1 MNPAQKSRALRR
13 ISSILAAAFILTVH
27 SQLQSRAQ
35 IDFFLKIGDIVGE
48 SNDSVRKDFSIAT
61 AWSWDGIKF
70 AFDPITLAGK
80 STFHSLN
87 ISKPI
92 DLATP
97 KFMAACAQGK
107 HFDRATLILRKSG
120 KSPIEFYRIVLET
133 VVISSVQH
141 TAASGGVPSESIS
154 LNYGRIGVEYFQ
166 ILPTGA
172 PARFEFAWD
181 VVNNKAGG
189 VTFPTAADADSDLLP
204 DAWETQYGLD
214 PTKNDADLDN
224 DSDGATNFEEY
235 LAGTSPI
242 DPNQVFRAKLDLGR
256 AGGTLTLSTVPG
268 KSYRILTSQSIL
280 GPFEPLQ
287 TIRATSDTTTLPTTF
302 DFPTQYFRIEVLP

>member
-13 ISSILAAAFILTVH
+13 ISSILAAAFVLTVH

-48 SNDSVRKDFSIAT
+48 SNDTVRKDFSIAD

-107 HFDRATLILRKSG
+107 HFDRAG
-120 KSPIEFYRIVLET
+120 GHEF
-133 VVISSVQH
+133 
-141 TAASGGVPSESIS
+141 
-154 LNYGRIGVEYFQ
+154 
-166 ILPTGA
+166 
-172 PARFEFAWD
+172 W
-181 VVNNKAGG
+181 
-189 VTFPTAADADSDLLP
+189 
-204 DAWETQYGLD
+204 
-214 PTKNDADLDN
+214 
-224 DSDGATNFEEY
+224 
-235 LAGTSPI
+235 
-242 DPNQVFRAKLDLGR
+242 
-256 AGGTLTLSTVPG
+256 
-268 KSYRILTSQSIL
+268 
-280 GPFEPLQ
+280 
-287 TIRATSDTTTLPTTF
+287 
-302 DFPTQYFRIEVLP
+302 